1 MAEKTGMRAAK
12 ATPADVDQMREFLFE
27 LEQMVNDAEYDLHDI
42 GTFCHA
48 RFNSDCGRHFQRVL
62 FGYDTLIENACD
74 PTLSYLDWKPE
85 IKEAITAFQ
94 HRVHADEKPAAVKA
108 AFSAQNILSRL
119 FGWFS
124 AFRR

>member
-1 MAEKTGMRAAK
+1 MSEGMKAAK
-12 ATPADVDQMREFLFE
+12 ASPDDVDQMRDFLFE
-27 LEQMVNDAEYDLHDI
+27 LNDMVNNPENSIHDI

-48 RFNSDCGRHFQRVL
+48 HFNHKCGRHFQRVL

-94 HRVHADEKPAAVKA
+94 HRLHADAPFCAMCGAKLPSHNLPCPAFVT
-108 AFSAQNILSRL
+108 
-119 FGWFS
+119 
-124 AFRR
+124 